1 MEKSNTALRKEL
13 VEAKSAVESLE
24 GRAKDAEGKAKAAE
38 STLALER
45 EMTKLEVDSYN
56 EALENLRKE
65 KAKQIEQ
72 LEGIAFEAMMK
83 ERCSL
88 MRQFSAGEHASWAPT
103 KWIQEYE
110 RMEAGLPLSSD
121 EESDGDRQA
130 SGDVD
135 DKGVGNGVEQAEGK
149 NDGDSVHST
158 D

>member
-1 MEKSNTALRKEL
+1 MEKSNIALRKEV
-13 VEAKSAVESLE
+13 VEAKSAAETSE

-45 EMTKLEVDSYN
+45 EMTKLEVDSYK
-56 EALENLRKE
+56 EALENLRKK
-65 KAKQIEQ
+65 KADLIEQ
-72 LEGIAFEAMMK
+72 LEGVALEAMMK

-88 MRQFSAGEHASWAPT
+88 MRQFLAGEQASWAPT

-121 EESDGDRQA
+121 EESDDDRQA
-130 SGDVD
+130 AGDVD
-135 DKGVGNGVEQAEGK
+135 KEEVDGVEAAEGK
-149 NDGDSVHST
+149 ADGGSVHSI